1 MIGTLIGLLFVCI
14 VAGFIIWAVQQLLAL
29 IPLGEPFATLV
40 RILIYAIIL
49 VVVLYAISVL
59 LGMIGVNVGSWGR
72 LH

>member
-1 MIGTLIGLLFVCI
+1 MLGTIIGLLLVCV
-14 VAGFIIWAVQQLLAL
+14 VAGFIIWAVQQLISL

-59 LGMIGVNVGSWGR
+59 LGMIGINVGGWTHMR
-72 LH
+72 